1 MKTNVKRDIKLI
13 ELDTYANDLKD
24 FSNQFDTKTDV
35 CTCKRTRKIHEISE
49 NLSGTEIGVSSVK
62 PLPKRRTR
70 RIYARN
76 TKDTG
81 VGSSIVLQ
89 KKEISYY
96 EHKKTSSKCVGVW
109 ESKIVPVLSKK
120 LSPIIQTESHTTSPL
135 DITKKNRNNSTQ
147 TVVKE
152 TKPNVDKLPEV
163 AKAKVDKESSDSLVQ
178 HIHNLENPSFDKTS
192 EDLIENKLE
201 REYRKMFATDEG
213 SDLKRASVR
222 KRFESL
228 RKGMS
233 RNDSVKSVSRKD
245 VSIASDPPSLEAKSY
260 SNTKVYSPYTSYTQ
274 FKGTK
279 QAEKSNS
286 STHIIESQS
295 VRGMF
300 KLWGKKFNLEEE
312 KEKIP
317 EKVVQIVVPSKSGK
331 KSKFFCF
338 NKRSKRDKKSVTAN
352 RCEVGLKVKMNSKHK
367 IPDKC
372 QNNAKGYLNST
383 KELVVELESES
394 YSNEM
399 RKSWLKKFLTNKV
412 DSRQS
417 VKLRWNNKMY
427 STSSSTVFEL
437 LDCVYKNTV
446 IQSKSEISC
455 SQNKFMPRTIEAWM
469 IPQIITQ
476 MNPQAMNAQI
486 VSPQV
491 TTVDVIHKPFR
502 KNIKVT
508 YLDRKWYIDKSHRG
522 NKIELVLHSKN
533 LIESKSS
540 DYILIDIPKGYFTD
554 SMESSQSEEVF
565 KITDY
570 ESPNSKPSILK
581 RNLDT
586 GDHVLIENDKKS
598 ILISSNDVSV
608 PISDK
613 ESVQELPRGVINETM
628 PSTDEEVEYSDYN
641 HNECDRAV
649 KGSGDTENEEN
660 DLKKDGEKEND
671 SDNFNVNED
680 RQTEQSEQNLEQI
693 GDTILDNNVA
703 VIQENEH
710 IHCDVIGVGIITQRD
725 IRDIKKPI
733 LKIQDTDS
741 DSAHNLPPPKKCEFA
756 ESYLQEYCRNW
767 IPLGIDFFSWCV
779 SDTQIKSDSHTS
791 LNNQGDGSKSC
802 PNMYEEPSTVV
813 SSYNSSCSH
822 CLALEEEPKR
832 QNFLSK
838 FFGKSDIASTE
849 AQSISELK
857 RFQPKD
863 SIEVFKRRKIYS
875 EGYNAKWNKLCPKP
889 CITPAPESKPKKHVS
904 IPECQ
909 PYEVVEQP
917 CKKCFPGI
925 LNLSGSKPCKK
936 KHKHTYVVPDPI
948 CAIPPK
954 PVCSNICSKECCPPC
969 VKDKGK
975 NSRPC
980 AGKSPPIC
988 GRCPPLTPSE
998 IINLMRK
1005 FPDCPSLPQRCPLC
1019 NTAIMPQKCL
1029 KCCTL
1034 ILPKK
1039 CPKCAA
1045 PVSPLKCAKCAKPI
1059 MQQTCP
1065 NCPSITVPIKCP
1077 RCTMELMPQKCPQCC
1092 SILVPQNCPRC
1103 TSQIIP
1109 SKCPMCSTIVQPPTC
1124 PKCCV
1129 PLPQKCPKCS
1139 PTQICPKCSSQI
1151 PPPKCGECRQEIL
1164 PKKCSQCS
1172 SPVLPPTCPKCRSQ
1186 TTPQICP
1193 KCSTK
1198 VISQKCPRCC
1208 PALQKCPQ
1216 CSTQLPPPKCGECR
1230 QDILPKKCS
1239 QCSSPVLPPTCP
1251 KCRSQTTPQI
1261 CPKCSTKVISQ
1272 KCPRC
1277 CPASQKCP
1285 RCRTQLPPPKCGE
1298 CRQEILPKKCS
1309 HCSSPVL
1316 PFVCPKCRT
1325 QTCPQICP
1333 KCSIEVLPKKCPK
1346 CSPQSPIKKILST
1359 IFPPK
1364 CPICSSP
1371 LKPQNCPKC
1380 CTPIPPKLCPKCSIP
1395 IASPKCP
1402 NCNSSISSRC
1412 PKCSS
1417 PLPQSCPKCPAQCPK
1432 SCSPIRVQKCPK
1444 CFVPILTQKC
1454 PNCCSLLCPTTPS
1467 QTSLR
1472 GSQKSPSISQKP
1484 STQSIPDFCNLS
1496 QANSP
1501 RPNSISGIKLAKPR
1515 SCPPCPHP
1523 TLNFPPQTSSKQSLN
1538 DCSNCVNQLQ
1548 ETPSSQELR
1557 EGYNIKVQDEDGQ
1570 TLYERIDYRSNKPQQ
1585 YQNKI
1590 CGDSYI
1596 HRVSTPS
1603 VVLNKV
1609 GLNENDSQ
1617 KNSHENLLE
1626 INLTL
1631 KFKQGDKTE
1640 INVCN
1645 PDSQKEEKQD
1655 VIKAKEIFHMQ
1666 DAKECIDTDKND
1678 VNIKILIK
1686 NFTGNEEFKSKHIDK
1701 SSEQTEFSK
1710 NITNKFQTVSTG
1722 YSEFVLDQTMDEGIC
1737 TDCINTEKS
1746 CVNIKKEQ
1754 VLTVS
1759 SISFTEHTATDVSS
1773 IKNDV
1778 DFDFKTDISE
1788 RDATE
1793 KSESVFTDE
1802 EKHENYFNETIKKLR
1817 SKREKKE
1824 MLKKLFEQSD
1834 VIDKEKVKSVRQTL
1848 QAILTDSDDS
1858 TDQRGLTLLKPYFRS
1873 DSLTNLYD
1881 FDNTIIEE
1889 KKSDILYPTKE
1900 NSSDSETPKRCMCKT
1915 LAAKLNMDF
1924 PINPC
1929 CCRGCDKQ
1937 DEEVS
1942 CDLQL
1947 VDVQTQDSR
1956 RRTYITNVSMVKKS
1970 FEVFD
1975 TETDFVDI
1983 LQSEEL
1989 KKAVLEIYAEK
2000 TATKEGTRYIARLP
2014 KLVFGND

>member
-1 MKTNVKRDIKLI
+1 MKRNVKKDTKLI
-13 ELDTYANDLKD
+13 ELDTFANDLKD

-49 NLSGTEIGVSSVK
+49 NLSRTEIGVSSVK
-62 PLPKRRTR
+62 TLPKRRTR
-70 RIYARN
+70 RIYARD

-81 VGSSIVLQ
+81 VGSNAVLQ
-89 KKEISYY
+89 RKEYSYY

-109 ESKIVPVLSKK
+109 ESKIVQVLSKK
-120 LSPIIQTESHTTSPL
+120 LSPIVQTESHTTSPL
-135 DITKKNRNNSTQ
+135 DISSKNKNNSTQ
-147 TVVKE
+147 TDVKE
-152 TKPNVDKLPEV
+152 TKPKFDKLPEV
-163 AKAKVDKESSDSLVQ
+163 AKVKVDKESSDSLVQ
-178 HIHNLENPSFDKTS
+178 HIHNLENPNFDKTS
-192 EDLIENKLE
+192 VDLIENKLE
-201 REYRKMFATDEG
+201 REYRKMFVTDVG

-233 RNDSVKSVSRKD
+233 RNDSLKSVSRKD

-274 FKGTK
+274 VKGTK
-279 QAEKSNS
+279 QPEKLNS

-300 KLWGKKFNLEEE
+300 KLWGKKFNLEEG

-317 EKVVQIVVPSKSGK
+317 ENVVQVVVPGKSGK

-352 RCEVGLKVKMNSKHK
+352 RCEVGLKVKMNSKHENQ
-367 IPDKC
+367 DKC
-372 QNNAKGYLNST
+372 QNNAKGYFNST
-383 KELVVELESES
+383 KELVVELESER
-394 YSNEM
+394 YSNVM
-399 RKSWLKKFLTNKV
+399 QKSWLKKFLTNKV

-437 LDCVYKNTV
+437 LDCVYKNAV

-476 MNPQAMNAQI
+476 MDTQLMDAQI
-486 VSPQV
+486 GNPQV
-491 TTVDVIHKPFR
+491 TTVDVIQKPFK

-570 ESPNSKPSILK
+570 ESPNSKLSILK

-586 GDHVLIENDKKS
+586 GDHAPIENDDKS
-598 ILISSNDVSV
+598 ILITSNDVSV

-613 ESVQELPRGVINETM
+613 QSVQELPRGEIKDKKVA
-628 PSTDEEVEYSDYN
+628 STDEEAEYSDFNYN
-641 HNECDRAV
+641 ESDRAV
-649 KGSGDTENEEN
+649 KERGDTQNQESA
-660 DLKKDGEKEND
+660 LKEDGKKAND
-671 SDNFNVNED
+671 SDNLMENKE
-680 RQTEQSEQNLEQI
+680 RQTELSELNLEQI
-693 GDTILDNNVA
+693 GDTILEKSDGA
-703 VIQENEH
+703 IQENEH

-725 IRDIKKPI
+725 IRDITKPI

-863 SIEVFKRRKIYS
+863 SIEVFKRRKLYS

-889 CITPAPESKPKKHVS
+889 CITPAPDSKPKKHVS

-925 LNLSGSKPCKK
+925 LNLSGSKSCKK
-936 KHKHTYVVPDPI
+936 KQKHTYVVPDPV

-969 VKDKGK
+969 AKDKGK
-975 NSRPC
+975 KNRPC

-988 GRCPPLTPSE
+988 GKCPPLTPSE
-998 IINLMRK
+998 IINLMKK

-1019 NTAIMPQKCL
+1019 TTAIMPQKCL

-1065 NCPSITVPIKCP
+1065 NCPPITVPIKCP
-1077 RCTMELMPQKCPQCC
+1077 RCTMDLMPQKCPQCC

-1103 TSQIIP
+1103 NTQIIP

-1139 PTQICPKCSSQI
+1139 ATQKCPNCSSQI
-1151 PPPKCGECRQEIL
+1151 PPSRCRECRQEIL

-1208 PALQKCPQ
+1208 PASQKCPQ
-1216 CSTQLPPPKCGECR
+1216 CSIQLPPPKC
-1230 QDILPKKCS
+1230 Q
-1239 QCSSPVLPPTCP
+1239 
-1251 KCRSQTTPQI
+1251 
-1261 CPKCSTKVISQ
+1261 
-1272 KCPRC
+1272 
-1277 CPASQKCP
+1277 
-1285 RCRTQLPPPKCGE
+1285 E

-1309 HCSSPVL
+1309 QCSSPVL

-1346 CSPQSPIKKILST
+1346 CSPSSPMEKILSA

-1380 CTPIPPKLCPKCSIP
+1380 CTPVPPKCCPKCSIP

-1402 NCNSSISSRC
+1402 NCNSSVSSRC

-1417 PLPQSCPKCPAQCPK
+1417 QLPQSCPNCPAQCPK

-1454 PNCCSLLCPTTPS
+1454 PNCCSLLCPTSPS

-1472 GSQKSPSISQKP
+1472 SSRKSPSISQKP
-1484 STQSIPDFCNLS
+1484 STQSIPDFCNPS
-1496 QANSP
+1496 RADQP
-1501 RPNSISGIKLAKPR
+1501 RLNPMSGIKLAKPR
-1515 SCPPCPHP
+1515 SCPPCPQS
-1523 TLNFPPQTSSKQSLN
+1523 TLNLPTQTSSKKSLN
-1538 DCSNCVNQLQ
+1538 DCSNCQNQRQDFNLK
-1548 ETPSSQELR
+1548 ETPSSQEIR

-1585 YQNKI
+1585 YHNKI

-1609 GLNENDSQ
+1609 ALNENDSQ

-1645 PDSQKEEKQD
+1645 PDTQKEEKQEA
-1655 VIKAKEIFHMQ
+1655 IKAKEIFHMQ
-1666 DAKECIDTDKND
+1666 DAKESIDTDKND

-1686 NFTGNEEFKSKHIDK
+1686 NFTGNEEFKTKQIDK
-1701 SSEQTEFSK
+1701 SNEQTEFSK

-1722 YSEFVLDQTMDEGIC
+1722 YSEFLLDQTMDEGIC
-1737 TDCINTEKS
+1737 TDYINTEKS
-1746 CVNIKKEQ
+1746 CVNIKNEQ

-1788 RDATE
+1788 RDAAE

-1802 EKHENYFNETIKKLR
+1802 EKHENYFSETIKKLR

-1858 TDQRGLTLLKPYFRS
+1858 TDQRGLILIKPYFRN
-1873 DSLTNLYD
+1873 DSMTNLYD
-1881 FDNTIIEE
+1881 FDSTIIEE

-1900 NSSDSETPKRCMCKT
+1900 NSTDSETPKRCMCKT
-1915 LAAKLNMDF
+1915 LAAKLNMDY

-1937 DEEVS
+1937 DQEVS
-1942 CDLQL
+1942 CNLKL

-1970 FEVFD
+1970 FEVFN

-2000 TATKEGTRYIARLP
+2000 TATEEGTRYIARLP
-2014 KLVFGND
+2014 KFIYGND